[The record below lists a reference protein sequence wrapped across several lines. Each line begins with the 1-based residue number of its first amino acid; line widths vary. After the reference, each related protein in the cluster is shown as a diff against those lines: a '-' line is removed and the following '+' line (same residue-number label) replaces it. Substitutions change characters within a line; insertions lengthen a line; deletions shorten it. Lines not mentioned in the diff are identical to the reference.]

1 MKASIISSLLL
12 LPATAFAQSSSASG
26 SASASASAS
35 SASSSA
41 AAGGNGTD
49 YLTTVL
55 GALTS
60 AGLTSLVGVAQGIAN
75 TTEGQAL
82 LGSLASGN
90 KTVFAPSNQAFSNV
104 SEDVTSN
111 TALLTQILSYH
122 ILNNTY
128 TSAGIK
134 AAPNHTIAR
143 TLLKGGNYSLP
154 GNFSAP
160 LVLTK
165 NSTNATSFE
174 IVQTTSNVTAQ
185 GNATAANL
193 HVYVIDQVLS
203 LPQTLTEA
211 LPAVAPQLFGLAG
224 SIPGLA
230 ETLSSSPGLTIFAP
244 SDSAIG
250 AIQQSLGQLNATQVG
265 SVLSN
270 HIINGTVVY
279 STGLASGNYT
289 SAGGEPFKFV
299 SNSSGAYVT
308 SANSTAK
315 IVQSDI
321 IINNGVIH
329 LIDGVLVNTASNP
342 QAASSAYSSAV
353 AAASTSVEANTPVTA
368 TSAAAGPTGS
378 SNTSTS
384 GKTSAGLKV
393 EPFALTTSVMGG
405 AVAII
410 GAVVG
415 GVVTLF

>member
-1 MKASIISSLLL
+1 MKFTTLSSLLL
-12 LPATAFAQSSSASG
+12 LPATAYAQSSSASAAASG
-26 SASASASAS
+26 SASAAAPSASAAGNS
-35 SASSSA
+35 S
-41 AAGGNGTD
+41 D

-55 GALTS
+55 GALTG
-60 AGLTSLVGVAQGIAN
+60 AGLTSLVGAAQGIAN

-82 LGSLASGN
+82 LGSLANGN
-90 KTVFAPSNQAFSNV
+90 KTVFAPSNQALSNI
-104 SEDVTSN
+104 SQDILGNS
-111 TALLTQILSYH
+111 ALLTQILSYH

-128 TSAGIK
+128 TAAGV
-134 AAPNHTIAR
+134 ANAPNHTIAR
-143 TLLKGGNYSLP
+143 SLLRGGNYTLP

-174 IVQTTSNVTAQ
+174 IVQTAANISAG

-203 LPQTLTEA
+203 LPQSLTEA

-230 ETLSSSPGLTIFAP
+230 DSLASANGITIFAP

-250 AIQQSLGQLNATQVG
+250 AIQSSLGQLNSTQVTA
-265 SVLSN
+265 VLSN

-289 SAGGEPFKFV
+289 SAGGEPFTFI
-299 SNSSGAYVT
+299 SNSTGAFVQ

-321 IINNGVIH
+321 ILNNGVVH
-329 LIDGVLVNTASNP
+329 LIDNVLVNTASNP
-342 QAASSAYSSAV
+342 QAAESAYSSAT
-353 AAASTSVEANTPVTA
+353 AAAATSTEADTPVTA
-368 TSAAAGPTGS
+368 TSQATGPSASASGSGGS
-378 SNTSTS
+378 S
-384 GKTSAGLKV
+384 AGFKV
-393 EPFALTTSVMGG
+393 APIAFTNSMMGG
-405 AVAII
+405 IV
-410 GAVVG
+410 AVVG
-415 GVVTLF
+415 AIVGGAFTLF